1 MGGIG
6 CHRRHGHVPGIEQ
19 GGDRRLLSQIVLE
32 PGAAHHRAAQGRTG
46 VLRGEIHGQAASGG
60 LEQVAPVLRV
70 VGAVHGG
77 VDLRR
82 QLLLRQRVGQPGP
95 GGLPLGA
102 GVLPFKEIQPPG
114 RHAGARAGAGGG
126 GQLVR
131 PVPVVVVQGQA
142 GEDDL
147 RAGVVGQIGE
157 IGQAAVPLHQ
167 QAVQTGLLRVQT
179 VEGRAPV
186 GQGPQQA
193 HGGAEP
199 LLRAH
204 RQLAQLAVLGLGQLQ
219 DLPGL
224 PGVPAEQDGALRLA
238 APVARHHGQ
247 HAGAAGVHPAQ
258 LPALVGQGE
267 GDPFPGG
274 PAVGGA
280 EHGGAVEVAEAEE
293 SDLVGHKTGA
303 GGKPVYRFRLRHHGG
318 PPRLRPGAAP
328 VVGAVDVGVRVAH
341 PPADGE
347 HKPAVETVHHPA
359 GAGQQ
364 AHQVG
369 GLIPARQILVG
380 PLAGH
385 GDQGVQVRPLRIAG
399 VADAQVLRIPL
410 GLGLVGINRKVI
422 VLVASVLPG
431 VGQGVV
437 LFLCRGITGLGDPHH
452 AIRKV
457 SEGQ

>member
-60 LEQVAPVLRV
+60 LEQVAPGLRV

-82 QLLLRQRVGQPGP
+82 QLLLRQGVGQPGP

-102 GVLPFKEIQPPG
+102 GVLPFKEPG

-142 GEDDL
+142 GKHDL

-167 QAVQTGLLRVQT
+167 QAVQTGLLRVQA

-193 HGGAEP
+193 HGGVEP

-204 RQLAQLAVLGLGQLQ
+204 RQLAQTVILGLRQLQ

-280 EHGGAVEVAEAEE
+280 EHGCAVEVAEAEE

-380 PLAGH
+380 PLGGH
-385 GDQGVQVRPLRIAG
+385 GDQGVQVRPLRVAG
-399 VADAQVLRIPL
+399 EADAQVFRVPLR
-410 GLGLVGINRKVI
+410 LGLVGINRKVI